1 MFNLQGKK
9 DYRVASIFGGV
20 SSKGSPYSFITVES
34 ELFGGQKYPDRM
46 KINLWGADLSAQI
59 KQGDYIKILGANEVG
74 VVKKKDSK
82 SDKWY
87 ENLTITCQP
96 EDVVLGEVPENT
108 KTEPVNNVPTEIVPI
123 DDDLNL
129 PF

>member
-20 SSKGSPYSFITVES
+20 SSKGSPYSFITIES
-34 ELFGGQKYPDRM
+34 ELIGGQKYPDRM
-46 KINLWGADLSAQI
+46 KINIWGADLSNQI
-59 KQGDYIKILGANEVG
+59 KADDFIKILGANEVG
-74 VVKKKDSK
+74 IVKKKAPN

-87 ENLTITCQP
+87 ENLTITCNP
-96 EDVVLGEVPENT
+96 EDVVLGEKPQEE
-108 KTEPVNNVPTEIVPI
+108 KKEIQPI
-123 DDDLNL
+123 QFEEIDGEL

>member
-20 SSKGSPYSFITVES
+20 SSKGSPYSFITIES
-34 ELFGGQKYPDRM
+34 ELIGGQKYPDRM
-46 KINLWGADLSAQI
+46 KINIWGADLSNQI
-59 KQGDYIKILGANEVG
+59 KADDFIKILGANEVG
-74 VVKKKDSK
+74 IVKKKAPN

-87 ENLTITCQP
+87 ENLTITCNH
-96 EDVVLGEVPENT
+96 EDVVLGEKPQEE
-108 KTEPVNNVPTEIVPI
+108 KKEIQPI
-123 DDDLNL
+123 QFEEIDGEL